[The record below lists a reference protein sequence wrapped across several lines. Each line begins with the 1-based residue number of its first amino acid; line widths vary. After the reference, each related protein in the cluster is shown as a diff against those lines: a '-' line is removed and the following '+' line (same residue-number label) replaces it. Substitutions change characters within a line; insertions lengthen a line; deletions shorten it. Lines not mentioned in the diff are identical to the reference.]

1 MHLSYTKTAQ
11 TQFTLPGGE
20 TERVKTN
27 FLRPADRRVRN
38 HTLTE
43 MLEINALERLGKR
56 VKLHLVY

>member
-1 MHLSYTKTAQ
+1 MHLSYTTAAQ

-20 TERVKTN
+20 TARVKTN

-43 MLEINALERLGKR
+43 MLEINAPERLGKR